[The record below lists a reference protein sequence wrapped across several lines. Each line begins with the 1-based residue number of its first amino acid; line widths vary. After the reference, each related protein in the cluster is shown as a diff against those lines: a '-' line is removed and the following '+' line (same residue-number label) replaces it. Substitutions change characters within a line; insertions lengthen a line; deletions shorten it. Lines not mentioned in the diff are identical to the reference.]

1 MCNDVYNPCCTKAL
15 ADCIEQSEKRK
26 IAFRF
31 ERIEASKSNSSLA
44 LNHCWAFNIF
54 HLTDQLSAYNP
65 VSNGMPQSNRTHFV
79 LIGYFPFLIDMG
91 FSVCLSLSF
100 GTSLV
105 RYIRFQHG
113 ILINA
118 SSLSIKQNVYVY
130 SNRAFR
136 SNASAFQ
143 RVVH

>member
-1 MCNDVYNPCCTKAL
+1 MECPN
-15 ADCIEQSEKRK
+15 
-26 IAFRF
+26 
-31 ERIEASKSNSSLA
+31 
-44 LNHCWAFNIF
+44 
-54 HLTDQLSAYNP
+54 LTAHTLFLS
-65 VSNGMPQSNRTHFV
+65 
-79 LIGYFPFLIDMG
+79 IGYFPFLIDMG

-113 ILINA
+113 ILMNV
-118 SSLSIKQNVYVY
+118 SSLSIKQNI
-130 SNRAFR
+130 AFR

>member
-1 MCNDVYNPCCTKAL
+1 
-15 ADCIEQSEKRK
+15 
-26 IAFRF
+26 
-31 ERIEASKSNSSLA
+31 
-44 LNHCWAFNIF
+44 
-54 HLTDQLSAYNP
+54 
-65 VSNGMPQSNRTHFV
+65 MPQSNRTHFV